1 MSKFTFI
8 GAGSL
13 GFTRKLVTDILSF
26 PALSESTITLM
37 DIDGERLDVVKKVVE
52 RIIEEGNFP
61 AKVVAT
67 TNRAEALQGADAVI
81 CTILVGGVHIFRH
94 DIEIPKKYGVDI
106 NVGDTRGPAGIFRAL
121 RTIPVMVDIAKD
133 MEKYCP
139 RRRLFKLHEPNDD
152 AE

>member
-81 CTILVGGVHIFRH
+81 CTILVGEYIYSGMIS
-94 DIEIPKKYGVDI
+94 KYLKSTVSI
-106 NVGDTRGPAGIFRAL
+106 L
-121 RTIPVMVDIAKD
+121 M
-133 MEKYCP
+133 
-139 RRRLFKLHEPNDD
+139 
-152 AE
+152 